1 MLSEIRKESEKMKRT
16 SRINIVMVVITMV
29 FIMAF
34 SITGKASG
42 GFKSQGKI
50 VFNNKTAS
58 TRDDVIFDADDFDRL
73 AQVCR

>member
-16 SRINIVMVVITMV
+16 ARINIVMVVITMV

-42 GFKSQGKI
+42 GFKSQGRI

-58 TRDDVIFDADDFDRL
+58 KRDYVIFDADVFDRL
-73 AQVCR
+73 AKLCR